1 MDKKLK
7 EYYIN
12 ENGVLEEV
20 KVVPNP
26 ASQIQEIEPKEKKKP
41 LFTTNNDPV
50 LGKKDVNKDLVE
62 NPFLYDI
69 TKEFKDDVKTIE
81 DFYVCKGNKYYNF
94 GALVRTKI
102 MWAGKRKKLVKKSFK
117 TWNEEVEKRI
127 DDIKLIG
134 DSQFQTSKSKLT
146 SKVGILP
153 FILSF
158 LTFFA
163 SILLINGKIW
173 IITSPTGI
181 FNILAYASLGLSIFV
196 ILISSLYNR
205 RANFVKNLYTKNKLV
220 FNKSKQDLEK
230 EYIKKYKL
238 TYKYYTS
245 RIGVKSKKAPL
256 LLEKTAIG
264 EKRIREVE
272 EIINESNKKIIISS
286 KKEDGLKI
294 ARFFMNALSMCAFLY
309 VIGFAIYEIV
319 MHFISK

>member
-20 KVVPNP
+20 KVVLNP

-134 DSQFQTSKSKLT
+134 DSQF
-146 SKVGILP
+146 
-153 FILSF
+153 
-158 LTFFA
+158 
-163 SILLINGKIW
+163 
-173 IITSPTGI
+173 
-181 FNILAYASLGLSIFV
+181 
-196 ILISSLYNR
+196 
-205 RANFVKNLYTKNKLV
+205 
-220 FNKSKQDLEK
+220 
-230 EYIKKYKL
+230 
-238 TYKYYTS
+238 
-245 RIGVKSKKAPL
+245 
-256 LLEKTAIG
+256 
-264 EKRIREVE
+264 
-272 EIINESNKKIIISS
+272 
-286 KKEDGLKI
+286 
-294 ARFFMNALSMCAFLY
+294 
-309 VIGFAIYEIV
+309 
-319 MHFISK
+319 